1 MKKIIKVIGLGFLS
15 FSLITSC
22 TRRNLEYL
30 VLDDFLKS
38 DVEGSLLGSIKIIDE
53 IRGVDLGYLLFVSG
67 NENKEDHYFYFD
79 KTFLV
84 SKFEG
89 PYQFNC
95 YPYKNKIDDI
105 CSFIVHELDVEAG
118 FSLIDKLVFEIEDI
132 YLYENKKSSGYLIY
146 NNIYKINENNN
157 VLSISIED

>member
-22 TRRNLEYL
+22 IRRNLEYL

-67 NENKEDHYFYFD
+67 NENKEDHYFI
-79 KTFLV
+79 L
-84 SKFEG
+84 
-89 PYQFNC
+89 
-95 YPYKNKIDDI
+95 I
-105 CSFIVHELDVEAG
+105 EL
-118 FSLIDKLVFEIEDI
+118 SW
-132 YLYENKKSSGYLIY
+132 
-146 NNIYKINENNN
+146 
-157 VLSISIED
+157 